1 MTAASEPM
9 LACGDKEPRKALQMY
24 SLTARPAGVTA
35 ALSVHAGQ
43 YEPCRAEP
51 SVALLEAYLWQGFAR
66 DRRSMPAVPA
76 CRQAWAAGPFDLLF
90 SAHAH
95 QHSARSIAG

>member
-43 YEPCRAEP
+43 YEPAGQSPLWRFSRHICGKALPGTAGACQLCQHAGRHGLP
-51 SVALLEAYLWQGFAR
+51 GLLICSSVHMLT
-66 DRRSMPAVPA
+66 
-76 CRQAWAAGPFDLLF
+76 
-90 SAHAH
+90 
-95 QHSARSIAG
+95 SARHVA